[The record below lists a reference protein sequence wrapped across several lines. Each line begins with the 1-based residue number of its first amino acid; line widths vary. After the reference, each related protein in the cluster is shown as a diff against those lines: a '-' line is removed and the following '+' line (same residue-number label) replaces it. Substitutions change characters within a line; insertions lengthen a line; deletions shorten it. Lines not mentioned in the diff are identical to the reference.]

1 MDDFLFNLIFQHLMW
16 IPWVRPRETELQ
28 AWYRHSDICLRKTQ
42 LPKNW
47 SQGLTNFQSHY
58 FLRNCFAHSW
68 FGPLLANQ
76 TIADW
81 LALQWQNM
89 TFLWFC
95 RLWGSTNDQVNDFVF
110 WWNVNTNETLIS
122 DMKIIRPQNHIWSF
136 LHHDAKPLLFPCS
149 FEQLR
154 SCHDRMSWQ
163 NRRYRR
169 WPFWPLTRIL

>member
-81 LALQWQNM
+81 YCNGKTWRFGASVDGL
-89 TFLWFC
+89 
-95 RLWGSTNDQVNDFVF
+95 NDQVKWFRSLGKREHRQ
-110 WWNVNTNETLIS
+110 NVDIRHETHSMPIDLF
-122 DMKIIRPQNHIWSF
+122 DTAKQNHSS
-136 LHHDAKPLLFPCS
+136 LPCS
-149 FEQLR
+149 FDEHINQQIIRIEPLR
-154 SCHDRMSWQ
+154 SCHDRMSW
-163 NRRYRR
+163 
-169 WPFWPLTRIL
+169 